1 MAADFER
8 LERHRSLIL
17 DQHCLVVG
25 SAPDRIL
32 PAPEGPLITIQGGQ
46 IGLDLV
52 PDLAVFSGH
61 TTKGFSEVAR
71 DTMAGI
77 QGLQA
82 RSVVFIEKGHTEDGA
97 RESFARAG
105 YTYQGMTTITP
116 ETRAQVVRIV
126 SGIETEETCSNGVFA
141 IALALYLGARAVTLA
156 GFSLNG
162 GHHYRACVSDRQH
175 IPEDGRFFAVLAQR
189 GSQVIS
195 TCADLNAAFGFRP
208 AAARPV
214 PERLVRQLS

>member
-1 MAADFER
+1 MPADFER
-8 LERHRSLIL
+8 LERHRSLML

-32 PAPEGPLITIQGGQ
+32 PVPEGPLITIQGGQ
-46 IGLDLV
+46 IGLDRV

-61 TTKGFSEVAR
+61 TTEGFSEVAR

-82 RSVVFIEKGHTEDGA
+82 RSVVFIEKVHAEDGA

-105 YTYQGMTTITP
+105 YTYQTMTTITP

-126 SGIETEETCSNGVFA
+126 SGTATEETCSNGVFA
-141 IALALYLGARAVTLA
+141 IALALYLGARTVPKAPL
-156 GFSLNG
+156 SQRPG
-162 GHHYRACVSDRQH
+162 GTRPRPHLGA
-175 IPEDGRFFAVLAQR
+175 PAPR
-189 GSQVIS
+189 G
-195 TCADLNAAFGFRP
+195 
-208 AAARPV
+208 AARPRDRHRRS
-214 PERLVRQLS
+214 PGRSL